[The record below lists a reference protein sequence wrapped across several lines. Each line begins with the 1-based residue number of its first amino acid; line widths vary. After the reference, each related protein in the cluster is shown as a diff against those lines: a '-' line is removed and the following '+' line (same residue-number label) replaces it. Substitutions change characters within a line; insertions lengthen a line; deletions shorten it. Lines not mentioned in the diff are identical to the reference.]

1 MEKWT
6 LETSNWIRFSSS
18 SSSWWAFIWLG
29 CPLPGQTVR
38 RAEPIFVSVL
48 LFLLGISFSSHP
60 GAILFPLWWCLCDWM
75 TWYNSQLLCVSI
87 SSIIHLFGCLSYALH
102 VICPKLSFWLLKLP
116 QLPQAFSFLSF
127 HFSWW
132 KHHPSSCSG
141 QNPSEL
147 FLSFSFSYSSP
158 LIC

>member
-1 MEKWT
+1 MVLCLFASFFMIHVVLHWCLCIRADTSSSLYRLVLKDLSLLGPWIIMGKWT

-87 SSIIHLFGCLSYALH
+87 SSIIHLFGCLGYTLH
-102 VICPKLSFWLLKLP
+102 VICPKLSFWLL
-116 QLPQAFSFLSF
+116 
-127 HFSWW
+127 
-132 KHHPSSCSG
+132 
-141 QNPSEL
+141 
-147 FLSFSFSYSSP
+147 
-158 LIC
+158 